1 MKMFRVHSLLDNF
14 LKSLFRQLG
23 KKIARYPVVF
33 LIIPLG
39 LSSILSTGM
48 LKVKYLSDPDHLLT
62 PVNGEGRKEK
72 ALAEKFFPTNFSD
85 FDFPRS
91 TKFGLYGYVMVTS
104 KNGHSI
110 LQPQIWAEVKQ
121 LQDIIVN
128 MKIEH
133 EKTEY
138 QYKDICAKWDGDC
151 YTNSLLSF
159 ADTFAVLSQG
169 VFRDSVTTYYRNYSE
184 KISFE
189 VANNITRLSL
199 ETSKDII
206 DNVERIK
213 LLTNKTLEDIRS
225 NLDVISSALDGFNDL
240 TSELVSSYKTH
251 LEPSFHG
258 INLPAYFGGI
268 TLRNKSLDQVDI
280 CQMIA
285 FLRGERNQTNPI
297 PCTHPLEMYSAVMD
311 FYQHTEKEVFSSK
324 FIIEKINQ
332 DLKKALRQLNFRRS
346 AKQFIGLLTNVSTS
360 LEDFAFRV
368 QDLVGDSNSSID
380 INQLLEA
387 EAVLIGGLIDSDMYP
402 EVGVLWENEF
412 LKLIDDVGP
421 SFSSISVSPVVSNSL
436 KFEMIE
442 SVQMI
447 KPILASN
454 TLLMILFCMAICFTK
469 DITSS
474 KPWVGFAGVVS
485 TLLACF
491 ASYGGL
497 VYLGAAFTNFNYG
510 AIFVLIGVGEFYPS
524 IIFLLTEILD
534 IFLSDRQNR
543 WKI

>member
-1 MKMFRVHSLLDNF
+1 MEKMKMFRLHNLLDNF
-14 LKSLFRQLG
+14 LKETFRKLG
-23 KKIARYPVVF
+23 KKIARYPVAF

-39 LSSILSTGM
+39 LSCLLSTGM
-48 LKVKYLSDPDHLLT
+48 LQVEYLSDPDHLLT

-72 ALAEKFFPTNFSD
+72 SIAETFFPTNFSD

-104 KNGHSI
+104 RNGHSI
-110 LQPQIWAEVKQ
+110 LQPQIWSEVKQ

-128 MKIEH
+128 MKINH
-133 EKTEY
+133 NNSQY
-138 QYKDICAKWDGDC
+138 QYEDICAKWNGEC
-151 YTNSLLSF
+151 YTNSLLSV
-159 ADTFAVLSQG
+159 ADTFSVLSQG
-169 VFRDSVTTYYRNYSE
+169 VFSDSVETYYRNFSE

-189 VANNITRLSL
+189 VANDITRLSL

-206 DNVERIK
+206 ENVEKIK
-213 LLTNKTLEDIRS
+213 LLTNQTLDNIRS

-251 LEPSFHG
+251 LQPSFQK

-280 CQMIA
+280 CEMIS
-285 FLRGERNQTNPI
+285 FLRGERNQTEPM
-297 PCTHPLEMYSAVMD
+297 PCTHPVELYSAVMD
-311 FYQHTEKEVFSSK
+311 FYQHTEKEVFSSQLLV
-324 FIIEKINQ
+324 EKLNH
-332 DLKKALRQLNFRRS
+332 DVKSALQQLNLRTS
-346 AKQFIGLLTNVSTS
+346 ASQFIGLLTNVSTS
-360 LEDFAFRV
+360 LEDFAVRI
-368 QDLVGDSNSSID
+368 QDLVGDSNSTID

-387 EAVLIGGLIDSDMYP
+387 EAVLIGGLLDSDMYP
-402 EVGVLWENEF
+402 ELGVMWENEF
-412 LKLIDDVGP
+412 LRVIDEVGP
-421 SFSSISVSPVVSNSL
+421 SFSSITVSPVVSNSL
-436 KFEMIE
+436 RFEMIE
-442 SVQMI
+442 SVQML

-510 AIFVLIGVGEFYPS
+510 AIFVLIGVG
-524 IIFLLTEILD
+524 
-534 IFLSDRQNR
+534 
-543 WKI
+543 K

>member
-1 MKMFRVHSLLDNF
+1 
-14 LKSLFRQLG
+14 
-23 KKIARYPVVF
+23 
-33 LIIPLG
+33 
-39 LSSILSTGM
+39 
-48 LKVKYLSDPDHLLT
+48 
-62 PVNGEGRKEK
+62 
-72 ALAEKFFPTNFSD
+72 
-85 FDFPRS
+85 
-91 TKFGLYGYVMVTS
+91 MVTS
-104 KNGHSI
+104 TSGHSI

-128 MKIEH
+128 MKITH
-133 EKTEY
+133 GDQQY
-138 QYKDICAKWDGDC
+138 QYKDICAKWNGEC

-159 ADTFAVLSQG
+159 ADTFAVLSKG
-169 VFRDSVTTYYRNYSE
+169 VFRDSVATYYRNYSE

-206 DNVERIK
+206 DNVEKIK

-240 TSELVSSYKTH
+240 TSELVSTYKTH

-268 TLRNKSLDQVDI
+268 TLRNQSLDQVDI

-285 FLRGERNQTNPI
+285 FLRGNQTNI

-311 FYQHTEKEVFSSK
+311 FYQHTENEVFSSK
-324 FIIEKINQ
+324 LIIEKINH
-332 DLKKALRQLNFRRS
+332 DFKKALQQLNFRNS

-380 INQLLEA
+380 INQMLEA
-387 EAVLIGGLIDSDMYP
+387 EAVLIGGLLDSDMYP

-412 LKLIDDVGP
+412 LKVIDEVGP
-421 SFSSISVSPVVSNSL
+421 SFSSITVSPVVSNSL

-442 SVQMI
+442 SVQII

-510 AIFVLIGVGEFYPS
+510 AIFVLIGVGEFHPPVSLPPRSKYIFFSYFFIYFPS
-524 IIFLLTEILD
+524 
-534 IFLSDRQNR
+534 QHY
-543 WKI
+543 